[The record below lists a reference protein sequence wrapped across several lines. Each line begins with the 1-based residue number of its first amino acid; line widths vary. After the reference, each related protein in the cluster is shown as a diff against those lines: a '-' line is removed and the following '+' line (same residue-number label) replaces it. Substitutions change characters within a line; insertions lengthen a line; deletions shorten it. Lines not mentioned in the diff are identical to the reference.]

1 MVCERGTDRVPADDV
16 ILRKRIEQRLR
27 DSLVFKADV
36 HLVAADTFEK
46 PGAAKGAFVLRKYP
60 DLP

>member
-1 MVCERGTDRVPADDV
+1 MKKEIPG
-16 ILRKRIEQRLR
+16 LKKKIEQRLR
-27 DSLVFKADV
+27 DALVFKADV

-46 PGAAKGAFVLRKYP
+46 PGAAKVAFVLREYP